1 MDNRARSQ
9 RSGGSGNEG
18 TVEKVGDLFNKRA
31 IFSVAERK
39 MAGVQESAKHVQQLS
54 WLYCRKCFPGK
65 DLRYLTSEV
74 VGHHPVF
81 VFNNSLKRRGCWD
94 ERPLRVWRAGPYGQ
108 HNRLFQG
115 CAAAALGYRGRYA
128 ARRYRQQSI
137 LWRRQS
143 YVAFVLF
150 GGRYQHVHLGR

>member
-1 MDNRARSQ
+1 M
-9 RSGGSGNEG
+9 
-18 TVEKVGDLFNKRA
+18 F
-31 IFSVAERK
+31 
-39 MAGVQESAKHVQQLS
+39 GVQENARHVQKLPR
-54 WLYCRKCFPGK
+54 LFYRKPFLVN
-65 DLRYLTSEV
+65 DLRRFRPEV

-150 GGRYQHVHLGR
+150 GGRHQHVHLGR